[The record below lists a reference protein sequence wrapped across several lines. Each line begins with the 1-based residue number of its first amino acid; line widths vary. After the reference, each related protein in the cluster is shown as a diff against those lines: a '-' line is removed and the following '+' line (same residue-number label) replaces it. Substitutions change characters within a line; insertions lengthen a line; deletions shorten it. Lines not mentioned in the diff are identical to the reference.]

1 MYMEKFP
8 KNSLEKKTGY
18 DEFSIDS
25 IIGDIQ
31 KNDDLIKLKEAFAEM
46 GNIVN
51 FMKDLKTLTQRISA
65 VITDETAS
73 KESRIQAKANLDF
86 IKQALQSL
94 KQTAMNETTA
104 IFNNDFK
111 NFKSNLNHLSSD
123 YRA

>member
-1 MYMEKFP
+1 MENFP
-8 KNSLEKKTGY
+8 KNSSETKKMDQ

-25 IIGDIQ
+25 IIDDIQ

-51 FMKDLKTLTQRISA
+51 FIQALKTLTQRISV
-65 VITDETAS
+65 VITDESAS
-73 KESRIQAKANLDF
+73 KESRMQAKANLDF
-86 IKQALQSL
+86 IKQTLQSL

-123 YRA
+123 YRV